1 MVCKCCCSTC
11 PGNRGLTGIFLILL
25 AAGIITG
32 IAKMVGGAVASIS
45 LPSVAWLPVS
55 ALAVGGTVW
64 GLWVGARQHGNG
76 SPLAVGLFGLLVAA
90 AGTVF
95 GSPVLLTGMVVVL
108 AAAIWSA
115 LAVAQTR

>member
-1 MVCKCCCSTC
+1 MVCKCSCSAC
-11 PGNRGLTGIFLILL
+11 PGSRGLTGIFLVLL
-25 AAGIITG
+25 AVVIVTH
-32 IAKMVGGAVASIS
+32 IAKMVGGAVASVS
-45 LPSVAWLPVS
+45 LPPVAWLPVS

-90 AGTVF
+90 AGMVF

-108 AAAIWSA
+108 LAALWSA

>member
-1 MVCKCCCSTC
+1 VTV
-11 PGNRGLTGIFLILL
+11 IFLVLL

-32 IAKMVGGAVASIS
+32 LAKMVGGVVASIS

-55 ALAVGGTVW
+55 AVAVGGTVW

-76 SPLAVGLFGLLVAA
+76 SPLAVGVFGLLVAA
-90 AGTVF
+90 AGMVF
-95 GSPVLLTGMVVVL
+95 GSPVLLAGMVVVL

-115 LAVAQTR
+115 MAVAQTR